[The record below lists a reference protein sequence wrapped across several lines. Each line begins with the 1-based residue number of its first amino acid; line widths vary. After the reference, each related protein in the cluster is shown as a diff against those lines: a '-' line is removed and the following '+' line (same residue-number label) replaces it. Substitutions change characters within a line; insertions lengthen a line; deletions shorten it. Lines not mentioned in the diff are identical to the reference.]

1 MRSEPTSVERLQ
13 FLRAAPA
20 PLVEQDNTP
29 LTALESERARRR
41 FWRVSGLI
49 AGVVVI
55 GIAAVMVWQLAGS
68 QTSESAATF
77 ATPSSPL
84 AGSRATAGELD
95 RVARELEGLKS
106 TVGELSA
113 AQREMAAAI
122 AALQA
127 AQQQLRADQ
136 TELAQRA
143 AAVQAPAAF
152 SNALEIGNAAP
163 PAPAAAPPAPRAAQ
177 PQRQTS
183 SPQTP
188 RAPAVPPPPRP

>member
-13 FLRAAPA
+13 FLRGAPA

-29 LTALESERARRR
+29 LTALENERTRRR

-55 GIAAVMVWQLAGS
+55 GIAAAMVWQLAGP

-77 ATPSSPL
+77 ASPSSL
-84 AGSRATAGELD
+84 SAGSRATAGELD

-152 SNALEIGNAAP
+152 SNALEIGSAAP
-163 PAPAAAPPAPRAAQ
+163 PAPAAAPSAPRAAQ
-177 PQRQTS
+177 PQRPS
-183 SPQTP
+183 AQTP

>member
-13 FLRAAPA
+13 FLRGAPA

-29 LTALESERARRR
+29 LTALENERTRRG

-55 GIAAVMVWQLAGS
+55 GIAAAVVWQLAGP
-68 QTSESAATF
+68 QTESAATF
-77 ATPSSPL
+77 ASPSSPS
-84 AGSRATAGELD
+84 AGSRATPGELD
-95 RVARELEGLKS
+95 RVARELEGLKA

-122 AALQA
+122 ADLQA

-136 TELAQRA
+136 NELAQRA
-143 AAVQAPAAF
+143 AAVQGPAAF
-152 SNALEIGNAAP
+152 SNALDIGNAAQ

-177 PQRQTS
+177 PQRQTP

>member
-13 FLRAAPA
+13 FLRGAPA

-29 LTALESERARRR
+29 LTALENERTRRR

-55 GIAAVMVWQLAGS
+55 GIAAAMVWQLAGP

-77 ATPSSPL
+77 ASPSSL
-84 AGSRATAGELD
+84 SAGSRATGGELD
-95 RVARELEGLKS
+95 RVARELEGLKA

-122 AALQA
+122 ADLQA

-136 TELAQRA
+136 NELAQRA
-143 AAVQAPAAF
+143 AAAQAPAAF
-152 SNALEIGNAAP
+152 SNALEIGSAAP
-163 PAPAAAPPAPRAAQ
+163 PAPAAAPSAPRAAQ
-177 PQRQTS
+177 PQRPS
-183 SPQTP
+183 AQTP